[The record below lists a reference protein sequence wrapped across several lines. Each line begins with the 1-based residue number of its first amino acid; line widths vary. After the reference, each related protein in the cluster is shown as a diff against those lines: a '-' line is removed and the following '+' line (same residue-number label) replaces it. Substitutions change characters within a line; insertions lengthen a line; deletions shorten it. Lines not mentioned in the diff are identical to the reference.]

1 MIQTSLFV
9 SILQFIIVLGFLMVC
24 HELGHFLVARF
35 FKVEIEEFGIGIPP
49 RIIGK
54 KFGGVIFSLN
64 AIPFGAFVRPKGE
77 NDPKVPGGLASAS
90 PWVRLAVLFGGPIM
104 NLLVGFIVFVILFAR
119 VGMPDTKVVEIMDIA
134 PSSPAESAGM
144 LAGDTVVS
152 VNGIAITS
160 ADQIQTLIQGQ
171 KGSPVTMVLL
181 RNGQNVTI
189 SVTPRV
195 SPPEGEGP
203 VGFVMGNPFHPIPW
217 YEAIPTAGSAMFEQA
232 KQLILLPGRLIQG
245 TIPSDQARVIGPKGI
260 FDIYQAAKSSDAKAE
275 SSPVSLPPVS
285 VLSFIGTISVAL
297 GLTNLLPIPALDGGR
312 IIFIIPELLF
322 RKRVPAK
329 YENIVH
335 SVGMLSLLAFM
346 VFITI
351 QDFINPIKLP

>member
-1 MIQTSLFV
+1 
-9 SILQFIIVLGFLMVC
+9 MVC

-77 NDPKVPGGLASAS
+77 NDPTVPGGLASAS

-152 VNGIAITS
+152 VNGVAITS
-160 ADQIQTLIQGQ
+160 SEQIQDSHS
-171 KGSPVTMVLL
+171 GSKRLT
-181 RNGQNVTI
+181 
-189 SVTPRV
+189 
-195 SPPEGEGP
+195 
-203 VGFVMGNPFHPIPW
+203 GNDGVAPQRPDGDHFSHP
-217 YEAIPTAGSAMFEQA
+217 
-232 KQLILLPGRLIQG
+232 
-245 TIPSDQARVIGPKGI
+245 
-260 FDIYQAAKSSDAKAE
+260 
-275 SSPVSLPPVS
+275 
-285 VLSFIGTISVAL
+285 
-297 GLTNLLPIPALDGGR
+297 
-312 IIFIIPELLF
+312 
-322 RKRVPAK
+322 
-329 YENIVH
+329 
-335 SVGMLSLLAFM
+335 
-346 VFITI
+346 
-351 QDFINPIKLP
+351 